1 MAGHSKFKNIMHR
14 KGAQDKKRAKEF
26 SRLGREIAVAVK
38 SGGEDPES
46 NIRLRSAIS
55 SAKSLNMPKD
65 NIERAIKKG
74 QGNDPDSNYEE
85 VRYEGYG
92 PDGVAIIIEALT
104 NNKNRTAAEIR
115 STFSKYGGNLG
126 ETGSVSFSFDR
137 LGNIS
142 LNKNLLEEEDLFNF
156 LIENETDDYEITDEE
171 YLIYCEQHKLHNL
184 NDIISKRFGQTNN
197 ANLIWKSKNTVNINK
212 ESADKLFKL
221 LEILEDND
229 DVQSVS
235 SNFEVDEAVM
245 SSLTT

>member
-1 MAGHSKFKNIMHR
+1 MHR

-26 SRLGREIAVAVK
+26 SRLGREISVAVK
-38 SGGEDPES
+38 VGGDDPET
-46 NIRLRSAIS
+46 NIRLRSAIN
-55 SAKSLNMPKD
+55 SAKGLNMPKD

-74 QGNDPDSNYEE
+74 QGNDPNSNYEE

-92 PDGVAIIIEALT
+92 PDGVAIIVEALT

-115 STFSKYGGNLG
+115 STFNKYGGSLG
-126 ETGSVSFSFDR
+126 ETGSVSFSFER

-142 LNKNLLEEEDLFNF
+142 LNKNLVNEEQLFEF
-156 LIENETDDYEITDEE
+156 LVENETDDYEVNDNE
-171 YLIYCEQHKLHNL
+171 YLIYCDQNTLHEL
-184 NDIISKRFGQTNN
+184 NNKINEKFGQTNSS
-197 ANLIWKSKNTVNINK
+197 NLIWKSKNTLNIDK
-212 ESADKLFKL
+212 ETAEKLFKL

-229 DVQSVS
+229 DVQGIS